1 MSRPA
6 ESMTIDGITH
16 SWYCTVCGAEL
27 GADLDE
33 FDGMPPAGCALHGTG
48 HLAWE
53 TWNVETD
60 PRYPHRII
68 RAGETDPTLDP
79 DWEPED
85 WCPQHHDWLDDCP
98 CYVSPASGAVYPPPE
113 PDTIIGF
120 DLG

>member
-33 FDGMPPAGCALHGTG
+33 YDGMPPAGCALHGTG

-53 TWNVETD
+53 TWNVVTD
-60 PRYPHRII
+60 PAYPHRII
-68 RAGETDPTLDP
+68 RVEDVDPTLDP
-79 DWEPED
+79 DWEPEG
-85 WCPQHHDWLDDCP
+85 WCPQHRDWLGECP
-98 CYVSPASGAVYPPPE
+98 CYRSDLSGVLYSPSE
-113 PDTIIGF
+113 ES
-120 DLG
+120 

>member
-33 FDGMPPAGCALHGTG
+33 YDGMPPAGCALHGTG

-53 TWNVETD
+53 TWNVEVD

-68 RAGETDPTLDP
+68 RASEPEVEFRPDP
-79 DWEPED
+79 DWCYDCDSPIDACMCRPVKEP
-85 WCPQHHDWLDDCP
+85 
-98 CYVSPASGAVYPPPE
+98 
-113 PDTIIGF
+113 
-120 DLG
+120 